1 MANGIGFFQ
10 QFSRGIARAAG
21 RPATFALVV
30 AVVLAWAV
38 SGPVFAFSEAWQLT
52 INTLTTI
59 VTFLMVFLIQ
69 ATQNRESEAIQ
80 LKLDELILAVDSAR
94 DELIDSENLTEQE
107 QLELHRKY
115 IAAAERAR
123 RRHAERVEDIE
134 DERDRR
140 RQRRA

>member
-69 ATQNRESEAIQ
+69 STQNRDSEAIQ
-80 LKLDELILAVDSAR
+80 LKLDEIILALDSAR
-94 DELIDSENLTEQE
+94 NELLDSENLSEEE
-107 QLELHRKY
+107 QLRLHRKY
-115 IAAAERAR
+115 LRMAEQAR
-123 RRHAERVEDIE
+123 SRIRDEVSDIE
-134 DERDRR
+134 ERREKR
-140 RQRRA
+140 TRS